1 MFTLTKASKETKTIL
16 KWLLIILVVIFCV
29 FIVYKLAVMV
39 KDTLYPTPPPQPTL
53 LYGKIS
59 APNFPQNS
67 INQKL
72 TYSIDTVS
80 GFLPEFSDQI
90 KVYTIF
96 KPKPDLIALQKA
108 GEKVRSGG
116 FTNGPFKVSDTI
128 YDWSTNN
135 EDLQKNIRVNIDTFD
150 FQVTSNLFYDP
161 NVLSADNL
169 SDQTEAISIAK
180 NFLEKMGYLSDNL
193 DIVNTEVNMFS
204 ISNNSFIPATSLS
217 NAQTMQVNF
226 FQNSIDDL
234 PIYYQKPNESNINIL
249 IAGGNSSAQI
259 VGANYLNQKVTDE
272 SSTYPIKTID
282 QAFEDLK
289 NGKAYLASFDG
300 QGSEIK
306 IKDVFLAYYMEP
318 TAQNY
323 LTPIFIFKGNDGFQ
337 AYVTAIKDELINK

>member
-16 KWLLIILVVIFCV
+16 KWLLIILVIIFCV

-39 KDTLYPTPPPQPTL
+39 KDTLYPTPPPQPTF

-96 KPKPDLIALQKA
+96 KPKPDLIALEKA
-108 GEKVRSGG
+108 GKKVRSGG

-135 EDLQKNIRVNIDTFD
+135 EELQKNIRVNIDTFD
-150 FQVTSNLFYDP
+150 FQVTSNLFSDP

-193 DIVNTEVNMFS
+193 DIVNTEVNMSS

-217 NAQTMQVNF
+217 NAQIMQVNF

-300 QGSEIK
+300 QGSKIK